1 MPYNILS
8 ILKKQSGTIAD
19 DLGDF
24 LKDIVE
30 QENNK

>member
-1 MPYNILS
+1 MPCNILS
-8 ILKKQSGTIAD
+8 ILRKQSRTIAD
-19 DLGDF
+19 DLEDF

>member
-1 MPYNILS
+1 MPCNILS
-8 ILKKQSGTIAD
+8 ISKKPSGTIAD
-19 DLGDF
+19 DLEDF